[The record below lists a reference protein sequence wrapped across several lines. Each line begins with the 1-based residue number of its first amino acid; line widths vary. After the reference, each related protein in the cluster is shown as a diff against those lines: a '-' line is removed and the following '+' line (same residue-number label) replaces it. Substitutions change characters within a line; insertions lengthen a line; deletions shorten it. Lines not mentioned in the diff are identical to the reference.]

1 MAARLS
7 VARVRKVNEE
17 MREAWS
23 AGTSYP
29 LLYSQPSPP
38 LSQVPCGIY
47 IRTCG
52 AALNLALL
60 KHLQTSSNRLSPF
73 IFQRNHVS
81 LAGWTLLNLKF
92 LKCCSM
98 D

>member
-1 MAARLS
+1 MAVWLS
-7 VARVRKVNEE
+7 VETGRKVHEE
-17 MREAWS
+17 MRGAWS

-38 LSQVPCGIY
+38 LFQVPCGIY

-52 AALNLALL
+52 ATLNSALL

-73 IFQRNHVS
+73 ILQRNNVS
-81 LAGWTLLNLKF
+81 LAGWTLLKLKF